1 MLSSR
6 GQSNADQL
14 DIPWRFAKGT
24 TYDRDANPKGIVSF
38 ATAENT
44 LVQKELEEFANKVR
58 DCLCQ
63 STSMQR
69 YMQAPIYSRAKD

>member
-24 TYDRDANPKGIVSF
+24 TYDRDANPEGIISF
-38 ATAENT
+38 ATAENA
-44 LVQKELEEFANKVR
+44 LVQKELEKFANKVR
-58 DCLCQ
+58 DF
-63 STSMQR
+63 
-69 YMQAPIYSRAKD
+69 